1 MTMTTPVKRAE
12 CRPRTRVSHPR
23 IDLASNDE
31 AVLLTADLPGVP
43 SDGLTVE
50 IERGVL
56 RLQGRRSD
64 TMEYRR
70 ALRLPEGLDSENI
83 SAALKNGV
91 LTITLPRA
99 ASSKPRRIEVL
110 ADAPA

>member
-1 MTMTTPVKRAE
+1 MTKTNPVKRTDSH
-12 CRPRTRVSHPR
+12 PRTRVSHPR
-23 IDLASNDE
+23 IDLASNDD

-43 SDGLTVE
+43 ADGLTVE

-56 RLQGRRSD
+56 HLRGRRSA

-70 ALRLPEGLDSENI
+70 TLRLPEGLDSDNI
-83 SAALKNGV
+83 SATLKSGV

-99 ASSKPRRIEVL
+99 ASAKPRRIEVV
-110 ADAPA
+110 AEAPA